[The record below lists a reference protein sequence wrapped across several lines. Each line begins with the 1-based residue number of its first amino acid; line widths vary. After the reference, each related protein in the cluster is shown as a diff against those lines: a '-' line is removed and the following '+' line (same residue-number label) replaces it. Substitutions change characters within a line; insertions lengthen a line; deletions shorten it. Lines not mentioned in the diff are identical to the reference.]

1 MLTIIKNSSRLLH
14 ISKKYRTFATIPP
27 TWASRN
33 INNNMRLLNL
43 KTVLI
48 PSMLLVFL
56 LSACSYDDLVVD
68 NARDQQDVLKR
79 SSAPTGQKELR
90 RAAGALD

>member
-1 MLTIIKNSSRLLH
+1 MLTIIKNPSSLLH
-14 ISKKYRTFATIPP
+14 ISKKYRTFSTIPP
-27 TWASRN
+27 TWSSRD
-33 INNNMRLLNL
+33 INNNDMRPL

>member
-14 ISKKYRTFATIPP
+14 PTKKYRNFATIPP
-27 TWASRN
+27 TWSSRD
-33 INNNMRLLNL
+33 INNNDMRPL

-79 SSAPTGQKELR
+79 SSAPTGQKEL
-90 RAAGALD
+90 

>member
-1 MLTIIKNSSRLLH
+1 MLTIIKNSSHLLH

-27 TWASRN
+27 TWSSRD
-33 INNNMRLLNL
+33 INNNDMRPL

>member
-1 MLTIIKNSSRLLH
+1 MLTIIKNPSRLLH
-14 ISKKYRTFATIPP
+14 TLKKYRTFVAIPP
-27 TWASRN
+27 TWSSRN
-33 INNNMRLLNL
+33 INNNDMRPL

-56 LSACSYDDLVVD
+56 LSACSYDDLVLD

-79 SSAPTGQKELR
+79 SSAPTGQKEL
-90 RAAGALD
+90 

>member
-1 MLTIIKNSSRLLH
+1 MLTIIKNSSHLLH
-14 ISKKYRTFATIPP
+14 ISKKYRAFATIPP
-27 TWASRN
+27 TWSSRD
-33 INNNMRLLNL
+33 INNNDMRPL

>member
-33 INNNMRLLNL
+33 INNNILNL

>member
-1 MLTIIKNSSRLLH
+1 MLTIIKNSSHLLH
-14 ISKKYRTFATIPP
+14 ISKKYRTSATIPP
-27 TWASRN
+27 TWSSRD
-33 INNNMRLLNL
+33 INNNDMRPL

-79 SSAPTGQKELR
+79 SSAPTGQKEL
-90 RAAGALD
+90 

>member
-1 MLTIIKNSSRLLH
+1 MLTIIKNPSLLLH
-14 ISKKYRTFATIPP
+14 TPKKYRTFVAIPP

-33 INNNMRLLNL
+33 LNNNMRPL
-43 KTVLI
+43 KTAMIL
-48 PSMLLVFL
+48 SMLLVFL

-79 SSAPTGQKELR
+79 SSAPTGQKEL
-90 RAAGALD
+90 